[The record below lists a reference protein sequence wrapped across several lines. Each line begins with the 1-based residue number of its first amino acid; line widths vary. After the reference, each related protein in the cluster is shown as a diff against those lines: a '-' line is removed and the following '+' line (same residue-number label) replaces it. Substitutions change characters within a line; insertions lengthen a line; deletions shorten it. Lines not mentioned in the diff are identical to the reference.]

1 VSRSF
6 STRPCH
12 QVAKKARVNPP
23 NATKLAK
30 SQPMVAIS
38 GLVLSRSDHQ
48 DPSRGAN
55 TNAARMSMLY
65 KPCSLQ
71 RNGTRSSA
79 ESRFTW
85 PWESDS
91 DYPEGEEKHIVFPT
105 N

>member
-1 VSRSF
+1 MPPAAKDAGVTLAIRTSPSVSRSF

-55 TNAARMSMLY
+55 TNAGRIRMLY
-65 KPCSLQ
+65 KACSLD
-71 RNGTRSSA
+71 GEATRTS
-79 ESRFTW
+79 E
-85 PWESDS
+85 
-91 DYPEGEEKHIVFPT
+91 V
-105 N
+105 